1 MARKG
6 TVSSSET
13 LEGAWAHKLADQPH
27 DKPLGPLTSET
38 IPKPSTQRNND
49 DFLLLFTTSFVVIC
63 RTQETN
69 GTPSF

>member
-6 TVSSSET
+6 MASSSET
-13 LEGAWAHKLADQPH
+13 LKGAWPHKLADQPH
-27 DKPLGPLTSET
+27 GKPLTSET

-49 DFLLLFTTSFVVIC
+49 DFLLLFTTSFVVIFW
-63 RTQETN
+63 TQETN